1 MDSQVA
7 QLKEKL
13 KTELRPSIWT
23 SPASETEVQK
33 TIFTILRQI
42 DPKVEREFVVRGP
55 DGKDAKVDFS
65 VYQNKVCVEI
75 KLIKEEGRERSV
87 IDEINADIRFYL
99 PSFKRSLFVVYDA
112 SGAIN
117 DSNRF
122 VGDFEKANE
131 QVRVLVVKH

>member
-65 VYQNKVCVEI
+65 LYQNKVCVEI
-75 KLIKEEGRERSV
+75 KLIKEKGRERSV

-112 SGAIN
+112 CGAVS